1 MTPPEKPKK
10 PRKKLKLKL
19 RKPKTPKLPKAPEV
33 NMPGNAGAKL
43 PWLFVA
49 ILIAASVFL
58 FTQYQSAQRKLD
70 NATPAANKQV
80 NDVIKNV
87 SKITVVPVNEKP
99 TVATVLNADKLKGQ
113 AFFDGTKNGDKILI
127 YAKQNRGIIYRPS
140 TNQIVNIG
148 PVTATGATANPTN

>member
-1 MTPPEKPKK
+1 MTPPDKPKK
-10 PRKKLKLKL
+10 PRKKLKLRLNKT
-19 RKPKTPKLPKAPEV
+19 KTPKLPKTPSV
-33 NMPGNAGAKL
+33 SMPSSSGPKL
-43 PWLFVA
+43 PWVFVVV
-49 ILIAASVFL
+49 LIAASVFL

-87 SKITVVPVNEKP
+87 SKITVVPVNETP

-148 PVTATGATANPTN
+148 PVTAAGATATPAN